1 MTSPWNASPPAPATL
16 SLCLK
21 AQMPHYHKAKG
32 FAGFTAMADR
42 QSGKVMGIS
51 FWESEADRE
60 ASESLGAQARSSSG
74 HATGRGTQ
82 QPRRRRRRLGDLLS
96 TRARPLLHCR
106 HRLPISTVT
115 AASPTKDLPWK

>member
-1 MTSPWNASPPAPATL
+1 MHARTGTLQLSPDRLDAALDAP
-16 SLCLK
+16 K

-60 ASESLGAQARSSSG
+60 ASESLGAQARSSVKEAAGSG
-74 HATGRGTQ
+74 QGEPVREQWEVVFDEKA
-82 QPRRRRRRLGDLLS
+82 
-96 TRARPLLHCR
+96 
-106 HRLPISTVT
+106 
-115 AASPTKDLPWK
+115 